1 MEKKE
6 KILNEKH
13 IINEYK
19 KFIKSKIENGTL
31 TLNTTY
37 TEFSDENE
45 DKEIFKLTPELERK
59 FIFDEVKL
67 RLKKIYEEHKQQK
80 EINYINF
87 IEKNFPVNLITNKT
101 KDDEIKNILKKQP
114 EYLSI
119 ASKTE
124 RNKLINDYLTKVKK
138 LKQYSNNINDNLSS
152 LENNYNKIQFSNL
165 LNMKIKTE
173 ISYEEAMNRLKK
185 EEEYNLLKE
194 EEKIEIYKDFLF
206 NLREKHKEEY
216 LKLLE
221 EKIGYDQDLNW
232 ADVQHLLQSDI
243 RFRNVQEKERENIFT
258 KYHENIYNRILN
270 DFESLVN
277 ERSDLINKDTKLDG
291 KEYDNLI
298 NILKNDD
305 RCIRIEKFPDKRDK
319 IIRNKVKEM
328 RFKFN
333 QENNKK
339 KKNTFFNGK
348 KRDRDLNQPWEK
360 GYYNFRL
367 LNNFIY
373 LLN

>member
-19 KFIKSKIENGTL
+19 RFIKSKIENGTL

-45 DKEIFKLTPELERK
+45 DKDIFQNTPEVERK

-67 RLKKIYEEHKQQK
+67 KLKKIFEEHKQQK
-80 EINYINF
+80 ENNYLNF
-87 IEKNFPVNLITNKT
+87 IEKNFPVTLITNET
-101 KDDEIKNILKKQP
+101 NDDDIKNILKKKP

-258 KYHENIYNRILN
+258 KYHENIYNRILS

-333 QENNKK
+333 QDNNKK

-360 GYYNFRL
+360 GHV
-367 LNNFIY
+367 IG
-373 LLN
+373 

>member
-1 MEKKE
+1 MENKE
-6 KILNEKH
+6 INSNLKNILNQ
-13 IINEYK
+13 YK

-45 DKEIFKLTPELERK
+45 DKDIFQNTPEVERK
-59 FIFDEVKL
+59 FIFDEVKFK
-67 RLKKIYEEHKQQK
+67 LKKIFEEHKQQK
-80 EINYINF
+80 ENNYLNF
-87 IEKNFPVNLITNKT
+87 IEKNYPVNLITNET
-101 KDDEIKNILKKQP
+101 NDDDIKNILKKKP

-138 LKQYSNNINDNLSS
+138 LKQFSSNITSNKNNLSF
-152 LENNYNKIQFSNL
+152 LENNYNKIQFSKL
-165 LNMKIKTE
+165 LNSKIKTE
-173 ISYEEAMNRLKK
+173 ISYEDAKNKLKN
-185 EEEYNLLKE
+185 EPEFNLLSE

-216 LKLLE
+216 YELLE

-232 ADVQHLLQSDI
+232 AEVQHLLQSDI
-243 RFRNVQEKERENIFT
+243 RFRKVQEKEREEIFT
-258 KYHENIYNRILN
+258 KYHDNIYNRILSE
-270 DFESLVN
+270 FQKLVD
-277 ERSDLINKDTKLDG
+277 ERSDLINRNTKLDG

-298 NILKNDD
+298 NILKNDE

-319 IIRNKVKEM
+319 IIRNKVKEL
-328 RFKFN
+328 RFKYN

-339 KKNTFFNGK
+339 KKNDFYSNK
-348 KRDRDLNQPWEK
+348 KRERDLNQPWEK
-360 GYYNFRL
+360 GHV
-367 LNNFIY
+367 ID
-373 LLN
+373 